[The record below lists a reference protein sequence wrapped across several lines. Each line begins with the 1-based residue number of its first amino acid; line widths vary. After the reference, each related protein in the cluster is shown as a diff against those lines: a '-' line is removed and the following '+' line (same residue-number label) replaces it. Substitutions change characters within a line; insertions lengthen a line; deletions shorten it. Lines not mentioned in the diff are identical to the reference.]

1 MSCSYTLAN
10 FLSEPERQFK
20 VWKELRRT
28 NRLEFYVW
36 VGSEPLLI
44 FFLALMQ
51 RLVFKAEDL

>member
-1 MSCSYTLAN
+1 MSSYDAMAS

-51 RLVFKAEDL
+51 GLGFIAEDL